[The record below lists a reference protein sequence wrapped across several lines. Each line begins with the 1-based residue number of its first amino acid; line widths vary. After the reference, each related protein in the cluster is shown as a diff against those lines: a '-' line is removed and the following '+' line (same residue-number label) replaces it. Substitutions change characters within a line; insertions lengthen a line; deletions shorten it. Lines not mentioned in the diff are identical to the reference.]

1 MKRKTLEYNHE
12 VWHTCPNCDLEY
24 DLRINT
30 NCPNCGCK
38 NEKL

>member
-12 VWHTCPNCDLEY
+12 VWQVCLNCDLEY